1 MHHPGL
7 ANFYAEIT
15 GHCILNRW
23 TPPETLDPTTVAQS
37 RTARLAYPPINITGD
52 IHAFGLV
59 IVELATRA
67 VPFHDIRREEA
78 VYARLV
84 RGIRPPRPSS
94 LDDDLWA
101 LAQRC
106 WTFPPAARMTAPNV
120 VASLR
125 ELQKVQDPTGHLVF
139 APQSPP
145 APVGTPSSHPEDEFV
160 KVAVRAP
167 VEQPPKF
174 SRKLLIVVTTDG
186 EKYVV
191 VDVSRAGTGVAV
203 KEKIMTAV
211 SWIVRFACS
220 KLTLAHR
227 SRFRTANAHSI

>member
-1 MHHPGL
+1 LHQSGL

-67 VPFHDIRREEA
+67 VPFHNIHREEA

-84 RGIRPPRPSS
+84 RGIRPPRPNN

-106 WTFPPAARMTAPNV
+106 WSFPPAARMTAPNV

-125 ELQKVQDPTGHLVF
+125 ELQKVLDPAGHLVF

-145 APVGTPSSHPEDEFV
+145 APVGTPSTHPDDEFV

-167 VEQPPKF
+167 VEQTSAF
-174 SRKLLIVVTTDG
+174 SRKLLIVATTDG

-191 VDVSRAGTGVAV
+191 VDVSRASTGMAI

-211 SWIVRFACS
+211 GSS
-220 KLTLAHR
+220 T
-227 SRFRTANAHSI
+227 